1 MQDSSCSKCHLSIIV
16 CNIICN
22 IEEDSTMTS
31 DSNYCLVNRIC
42 HDLWLSWPKTK
53 SLPISTSVAKAT
65 LKSQLS
71 VCLSEINR
79 PNSFISI
86 EFLGSR
92 SYFFQ
97 KYKYRKRITKFI
109 KIMWILGKN
118 DPDHD
123 PLFKLVFLKKI
134 GSWSMIVLP
143 KNSYVC
149 LSLPK
154 YVHHTATSSRLQDTE
169 PKLKAPQSQSQKLTS
184 YVT

>member
-53 SLPISTSVAKAT
+53 SHPISTSVAKAT

-71 VCLSEINR
+71 VCLSKINR

-86 EFLGSR
+86 EFLGSQ

-109 KIMWILGKN
+109 KIMWQPQKVKS
-118 DPDHD
+118 
-123 PLFKLVFLKKI
+123 LFCGFLEKRSGLWSSFYTCISEKI
-134 GSWSMIVLP
+134 GSWSLIVLP
-143 KNSYVC
+143 KNSITV
-149 LSLPK
+149 
-154 YVHHTATSSRLQDTE
+154 
-169 PKLKAPQSQSQKLTS
+169 LTS
-184 YVT
+184 FNLRS